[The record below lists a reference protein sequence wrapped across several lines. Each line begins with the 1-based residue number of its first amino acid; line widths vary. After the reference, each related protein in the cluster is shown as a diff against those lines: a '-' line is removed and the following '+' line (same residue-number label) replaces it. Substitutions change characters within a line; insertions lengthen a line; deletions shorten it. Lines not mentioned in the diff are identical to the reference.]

1 MVSAACVHISTF
13 FPLGVGAYSTSH
25 LCFHVLLY
33 LALIRIRSDRITSVY
48 ITLHYAVLFCSA
60 PLCSDSL
67 DIKLQTSEYGIY
79 STVAIL
85 YSSLITSSAVLP
97 SVIYICIYISGGKN
111 LFRRNQL
118 PNEERRYVCA
128 YILYIKQKASWDLYL
143 IYKIKGT
150 AFKTDQMIDW
160 LTGPNI

>member
-13 FPLGVGAYSTSH
+13 FPLGVGACSTSH

-118 PNEERRYVCA
+118 PNEERRYVH
-128 YILYIKQKASWDLYL
+128 
-143 IYKIKGT
+143 IYCT
-150 AFKTDQMIDW
+150 
-160 LTGPNI
+160 